1 MNTKSKGFTLYPRAS
16 SLHKKSGFTL
26 IELLVVVAI
35 IGILAT
41 VVLSSLSSARER
53 ARDARRLSDMKTIYT
68 ALVQYDLDNGFV
80 AITRS
85 YGEHNGGGWDD
96 SNVKGFMTFLVDDGY
111 LPVPVVDPIN
121 DDTYRYQYFCYE
133 SGSRR
138 GVTLK
143 YVRESD
149 GAQVRYSRDFPL
161 GDVNT
166 DSDSY
171 FSCGDHS

>member
-41 VVLSSLSSARER
+41 VILSSLSSARES

-68 ALVQYDLDNGFV
+68 ALVQYELDNGFAATV
-80 AITRS
+80 GS
-85 YGEHNGGGWDD
+85 YGENDGGNWDH
-96 SNVKGFMTFLVDDGY
+96 SNIGGFMTFLVNDGY

-121 DDTYRYQYFCYE
+121 DDTYRYRYSCNSNGLALLY
-133 SGSRR
+133 SN
-138 GVTLK
+138 
-143 YVRESD
+143 ESD
-149 GAQVRYSRDFPL
+149 DSTVLYSGDFAL
-161 GDVNT
+161 GDT
-166 DSDSY
+166 IGFRDQY
-171 FSCGDHS
+171 FSCRSRPN